1 MSEWN
6 KLSMKDRAA
15 YIKLGIDNG
24 ITDLATIRD
33 TYNKFAEGGYVR
45 EQNNNPIAFDEEGNL
60 VDQVTGE
67 KGTMMLPEFT
77 VRGVSPETRAKNY
90 SSAYHPEDALEFFD
104 IMMRPLTRPF
114 SISQQIGAIRNSIN
128 GGTYLGSLLGN
139 EENLGI
145 VSKNFSKNHPYL
157 STAANIGIDILTPN
171 AYKLNRFTPT
181 RIRQGI
187 YNNVVPGSYSASYMG
202 SKRKEFKEA
211 LTDILSGNTIEDN
224 PKWKEWM
231 EQPNI
236 YREFKYTESPKLAAQ
251 LRMEA
256 WKKSLGLPH
265 KDKYLLKTGKLDA
278 DGRPI
283 VTYNLEEIPL
293 KHQQNFIDEV
303 NRNKTVI
310 PDYIGNTGGYVQ
322 ASKKDGIYRLEDLWD
337 VQPFQDPVREG
348 ILPKAI
354 KNRMVNRI
362 ESPDGY
368 SYKLKWK
375 SWVPKWFINL
385 DPTEIV
391 GKGPFRNIT
400 ELKPTKLS
408 DNQLFYKKPLEKVK
422 EDLKKK
428 IYDQELEL
436 SYLEDLDPT
445 EAEDMIKNIKA
456 RVNKRIEDMPLETL
470 EIYRR
475 QFYSPKE
482 LLDKYGLFTIQE

>member
-1 MSEWN
+1 MW
-6 KLSMKDRAA
+6 KDLSLKDKSALMQ
-15 YIKLGIDNG
+15 IMVNNG
-24 ITDLATIRD
+24 IYDLSTIRD

-45 EQNNNPIAFDEEGNL
+45 EQNNNPISFDEEGNL
-60 VDQVTGE
+60 IDQVTGE

-77 VRGVSPETRAKNY
+77 VRGISPETRARNY
-90 SSAYHPEDALEFFD
+90 SSTYHPEDALEFLD
-104 IMMRPLTRPF
+104 IMTRPLTRPF
-114 SISQQIGAIRNSIN
+114 SASQQIGAIRNKIN
-128 GGTYLGSLLGN
+128 GGTYWGSLLGN

-145 VSKNFSKNHPYL
+145 VSKNFNEKHPYL

-171 AYKLNRFTPT
+171 TSKLSRFTPT

-187 YNNVVPGSYSASYMG
+187 YNNVVPASYSVSYKG

-211 LTDILSGNTIEDN
+211 LTDILSGNTIDDN

-236 YREFKYTESPKLAAQ
+236 YGEFKYTESPKLAAQ

-265 KDKYLLKTGKLDA
+265 KDKYLLKTGKVDA

-322 ASKKDGIYRLEDLWD
+322 ASKKDGVYRLEDLWD
-337 VQPFQDPVREG
+337 VQPFQNPNREG
-348 ILPKAI
+348 VLPKTI
-354 KNRMVNRI
+354 KNKMTNRI
-362 ESPDGY
+362 ETPDGKY
-368 SYKLKWK
+368 PYKLEWK

-408 DNQLFYKKPLEKVK
+408 DNQLFYKKPLFEVK
-422 EDLKKK
+422 DHLKQQYIDYELDLVPFEDV
-428 IYDQELEL
+428 
-436 SYLEDLDPT
+436 DPT
-445 EAEDMIKNIKA
+445 EAGDIIKNIKLSA
-456 RVNKRIEDMPLETL
+456 DKYVNNIPLETL
-470 EIYRR
+470 ERHR
-475 QFYSPKE
+475 LHPYSPKE
-482 LLDKYGLFTIQE
+482 LLDKYGLFTTQ